1 MKTRPVMLILAL
13 LMLIPAVTAQET
25 RITIETGDILDLIA
39 LEYDV
44 SLNCLIEANE
54 IERAWLIYAGDEIVI
69 PDNCPV
75 YDGGSSMPG
84 RSAPVSSAGSGGGA
98 TAQEADSTPRTVP
111 APVCMGDPVRGRE
124 LDGNIYR
131 VRNGDILDFIGC
143 TFNVDT
149 QCLAEVNG
157 IDRPGEIFSGDEL
170 VIDES
175 CGPWVDSTQPITT
188 TSTTPADTADD
199 TEAESADTND
209 TEETDESDES
219 DEAAG

>member
-1 MKTRPVMLILAL
+1 MKYRPIMLILAL
-13 LMLIPAVTAQET
+13 LMLVPAVTAQET
-25 RITIETGDILDLIA
+25 RITIETGDVLDLIA

-54 IERAWLIYAGDEIVI
+54 IEPAWLIYAGDEILI
-69 PDNCPV
+69 PDDCPP

-84 RSAPVSSAGSGGGA
+84 RPAPVSSAGSGGGA
-98 TAQEADSTPRTVP
+98 TAQEADSAPQTLP

-149 QCLAEVNG
+149 QCLAEVNN
-157 IDRPGEIFSGDEL
+157 IERPGEIFSGDEL

-175 CGPWVDSTQPITT
+175 CGPWVDSTQPITATGAASTDT
-188 TSTTPADTADD
+188 TDD
-199 TEAESADTND
+199 AEAEAAD
-209 TEETDESDES
+209 TEEADDSDAS